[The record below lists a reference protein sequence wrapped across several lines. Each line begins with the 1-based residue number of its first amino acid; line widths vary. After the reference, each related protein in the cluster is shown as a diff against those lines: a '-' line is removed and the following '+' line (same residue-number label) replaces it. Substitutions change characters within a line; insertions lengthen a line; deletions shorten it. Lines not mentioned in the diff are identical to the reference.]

1 MEEPK
6 TLSYDWQYGREELF
20 LRVDSYMSDD
30 NLYIGLYH
38 MEDGYP
44 ESFADLTVNLPF
56 APLGGINEAYI
67 DHNFSKEKLR
77 FIKQHKLG
85 TIQPDTASSGYCIF
99 QRVAFDL
106 KNWQSLIR
114 KEQKDLWKE
123 TQNVEELLKSDT
135 ARLMLANSEFL
146 ILLNQATTDRDELAA
161 LLNISDNQLSYITNV
176 GAGHGLIRCSGN
188 LVPFENSFPR
198 NTKLYRLMTT
208 KPGEA

>member
-30 NLYIGLYH
+30 
-38 MEDGYP
+38 
-44 ESFADLTVNLPF
+44 
-56 APLGGINEAYI
+56 NEAYI

-106 KNWQSLIR
+106 KKLAELDPEGTKRFMERNGTQQGDAS
-114 KEQKDLWKE
+114 KQKPKKKQRSQRE
-123 TQNVEELLKSDT
+123 
-135 ARLMLANSEFL
+135 R
-146 ILLNQATTDRDELAA
+146 
-161 LLNISDNQLSYITNV
+161 
-176 GAGHGLIRCSGN
+176 
-188 LVPFENSFPR
+188 
-198 NTKLYRLMTT
+198 
-208 KPGEA
+208 

>member
-77 FIKQHKLG
+77 FIKRISWERYSRIPH
-85 TIQPDTASSGYCIF
+85 PPVTASS
-99 QRVAFDL
+99 R
-106 KNWQSLIR
+106 
-114 KEQKDLWKE
+114 
-123 TQNVEELLKSDT
+123 
-135 ARLMLANSEFL
+135 
-146 ILLNQATTDRDELAA
+146 
-161 LLNISDNQLSYITNV
+161 
-176 GAGHGLIRCSGN
+176 GLH
-188 LVPFENSFPR
+188 L
-198 NTKLYRLMTT
+198 T
-208 KPGEA
+208 

>member
-77 FIKQHKLG
+77 FIKQHKQRYSR
-85 TIQPDTASSGYCIF
+85 IPHPPVTASS
-99 QRVAFDL
+99 R
-106 KNWQSLIR
+106 
-114 KEQKDLWKE
+114 
-123 TQNVEELLKSDT
+123 
-135 ARLMLANSEFL
+135 
-146 ILLNQATTDRDELAA
+146 
-161 LLNISDNQLSYITNV
+161 
-176 GAGHGLIRCSGN
+176 GLHS
-188 LVPFENSFPR
+188 
-198 NTKLYRLMTT
+198 T
-208 KPGEA
+208 

>member
-85 TIQPDTASSGYCIF
+85 TIQPE
-99 QRVAFDL
+99 DL
-106 KNWQSLIR
+106 PGWAK
-114 KEQKDLWKE
+114 
-123 TQNVEELLKSDT
+123 
-135 ARLMLANSEFL
+135 
-146 ILLNQATTDRDELAA
+146 
-161 LLNISDNQLSYITNV
+161 
-176 GAGHGLIRCSGN
+176 HGLTTIQQ
-188 LVPFENSFPR
+188 EQ
-198 NTKLYRLMTT
+198 TQKKTT
-208 KPGEA
+208 KERER

>member
-67 DHNFSKEKLR
+67 DHNFRKEKLR

-85 TIQPDTASSGYCIF
+85 TIQPGTSGDRSF
-99 QRVAFDL
+99 R
-106 KNWQSLIR
+106 
-114 KEQKDLWKE
+114 
-123 TQNVEELLKSDT
+123 LLHLSEG
-135 ARLMLANSEFL
+135 RLRPEKTGRA
-146 ILLNQATTDRDELAA
+146 
-161 LLNISDNQLSYITNV
+161 
-176 GAGHGLIRCSGN
+176 
-188 LVPFENSFPR
+188 
-198 NTKLYRLMTT
+198 
-208 KPGEA
+208 

>member
-6 TLSYDWQYGREELF
+6 TLSYDWQYGREKLF
-20 LRVDSYMSDD
+20 LRVDSYMNDD

-38 MEDGYP
+38 MEDGCP

-77 FIKQHKLG
+77 FIKQYKLG

-123 TQNVEELLKSDT
+123 MAPSKGMHPNRNQRKNRDHKEKG
-135 ARLMLANSEFL
+135 RKQHGSE
-146 ILLNQATTDRDELAA
+146 NE
-161 LLNISDNQLSYITNV
+161 
-176 GAGHGLIRCSGN
+176 
-188 LVPFENSFPR
+188 
-198 NTKLYRLMTT
+198 
-208 KPGEA
+208 

>member
-56 APLGGINEAYI
+56 ASLGGINEAYI

-123 TQNVEELLKSDT
+123 MASGKGMYQNRNKRKNRDYKEKG
-135 ARLMLANSEFL
+135 RKQHGSE
-146 ILLNQATTDRDELAA
+146 NE
-161 LLNISDNQLSYITNV
+161 
-176 GAGHGLIRCSGN
+176 
-188 LVPFENSFPR
+188 
-198 NTKLYRLMTT
+198 
-208 KPGEA
+208 

>member
-106 KNWQSLIR
+106 KKLAELDPELSLIH
-114 KEQKDLWKE
+114 
-123 TQNVEELLKSDT
+123 
-135 ARLMLANSEFL
+135 
-146 ILLNQATTDRDELAA
+146 I
-161 LLNISDNQLSYITNV
+161 
-176 GAGHGLIRCSGN
+176 
-188 LVPFENSFPR
+188 
-198 NTKLYRLMTT
+198 
-208 KPGEA
+208 

>member
-106 KNWQSLIR
+106 KKLAELDPEGTKRFMERNGIR
-114 KEQKDLWKE
+114 QRDVPKQKQTSVYKGYKQDKIEMRGDRAEMSDFPLYLNTVAGGLDCRDQTIGGFSFVVKIYALPV
-123 TQNVEELLKSDT
+123 VE
-135 ARLMLANSEFL
+135 
-146 ILLNQATTDRDELAA
+146 I
-161 LLNISDNQLSYITNV
+161 I
-176 GAGHGLIRCSGN
+176 G
-188 LVPFENSFPR
+188 
-198 NTKLYRLMTT
+198 
-208 KPGEA
+208 

>member
-30 NLYIGLYH
+30 NLYIGLYY

-106 KNWQSLIR
+106 KKLAELDPEGTKRFMERNGIRQRDVPKQKQKKKVQLLIDEDVMKEPYFGCHPCINTSSL
-114 KEQKDLWKE
+114 KFTTEDLMQK
-123 TQNVEELLKSDT
+123 
-135 ARLMLANSEFL
+135 
-146 ILLNQATTDRDELAA
+146 IIPA
-161 LLNISDNQLSYITNV
+161 LEHEPVTVTLP
-176 GAGHGLIRCSGN
+176 
-188 LVPFENSFPR
+188 VPE
-198 NTKLYRLMTT
+198 
-208 KPGEA
+208 